1 MNEFAASLSRI
12 AEHARCGA
20 LGGSDGAWLATA
32 IEMHLAGTVP
42 IDQALT
48 RAFGN
53 ACRCRRDQ
61 FLREYAD
68 RYCRD
73 PIVSRR
79 AARLAIE
86 IERYERGNWRH
97 DRLRTEMPM
106 SYIGT
111 PHELLF
117 RAFTENEAITPHRA
131 TPSSVK
137 QLMKIILCDNGNDPP
152 IPTSENRVSD
162 TSNEGDRDEGGS
174 APAPAQR
181 RWKVCRA

>member
-1 MNEFAASLSRI
+1 MNAAFAESIRRI
-12 AEHARCGA
+12 AQHARSGA
-20 LGGSDGAWLATA
+20 LGGDGGWLAAA
-32 IEMHLAGTVP
+32 IEMHLAGAAP

-53 ACRCRRDQ
+53 ACRCRRDRE
-61 FLREYAD
+61 LREYAS
-68 RYCRD
+68 RYCRE
-73 PIVSRR
+73 PILSRQ

-86 IERYERGNWRH
+86 IERYARGTWRH
-97 DRLRTEMPM
+97 DRVRAEMPP

-137 QLMKIILCDNGNDPP
+137 QLMKIILGDNGNDPP
-152 IPTSENRVSD
+152 SENRVSN
-162 TSNEGDRDEGGS
+162 TPNEGDRDEGES

-181 RWKVCRA
+181 RWRVCRA